1 MTSLIRL
8 TITLIGV
15 LQFIHENV
23 AQDCNV
29 DGTSSSYSETF
40 LGTMHHGYNSQTILR
55 RYIQASG
62 CPNHD
67 YATLNPN
74 IGEVQSFAYSIPAYP
89 YFNGESYQD
98 ALDNNFADLSR
109 QGGDV
114 GLTLNGVSIY
124 TAYAGNYDYDGDG
137 DIDDDDADAYGETSN
152 AVTAE
157 GDTFDRCGGH
167 SSGANAGYQYHYHVP
182 PTCLI
187 AQMGGLDTTQHSPQ
201 IGWMY
206 DGFPIYGNRGPSG
219 TMMKRCG
226 QVGAH
231 ETICLDKCNGYYSDD
246 GSIDVYKYRYYI
258 TGELSDQTT
267 IPTSPLPTSSPANES
282 YFPFTPYCS
291 LGCLSQGSR
300 ANWEGSTA
308 SYLSICNQ
316 AITNEAGVI
325 FNYDLSNSTES
336 TLGGLHEGV
345 TEPYDD
351 GDTDDD
357 DTSSSS
363 SSSSRPPNVVMYAF
377 LVTNSH
383 LSHQ

>member
-1 MTSLIRL
+1 M
-8 TITLIGV
+8 
-15 LQFIHENV
+15 
-23 AQDCNV
+23 
-29 DGTSSSYSETF
+29 
-40 LGTMHHGYNSQTILR
+40 
-55 RYIQASG
+55 
-62 CPNHD
+62 
-67 YATLNPN
+67 
-74 IGEVQSFAYSIPAYP
+74 
-89 YFNGESYQD
+89 
-98 ALDNNFADLSR
+98 
-109 QGGDV
+109 
-114 GLTLNGVSIY
+114 GLTFNGVSIY

-137 DIDDDDADAYGETSN
+137 DVDDDDADAYGETSN

-167 SSGANAGYQYHYHVP
+167 SSGASAGYQYHYHIP

-363 SSSSRPPNVVMYAF
+363 SSSSRPPNVVMYVF